1 MSEIKLNLKEI
12 IEIAIQI
19 EISGAAF
26 YKRLK
31 ELTEVKELKEL
42 YSDLEKAEYVHIKD
56 FENILESA
64 LRKHPD
70 REYPTTEQGLLYLR
84 AFASRRIFK
93 DPAEA
98 TFRAEQLNDPLE
110 GIEMAIDFEL
120 NSVSFYREMAEVIQD
135 PEDKGSVQE
144 LERQEREHA
153 AQLLEIQQKM
163 TGDR

>member
-1 MSEIKLNLKEI
+1 MSELKLNLKEI

-26 YKRLK
+26 YKRLT
-31 ELTEVKELKEL
+31 ELTDIKELKEL
-42 YSDLEKAEYVHIKD
+42 YSDLEKAEYEHITD
-56 FENILESA
+56 FENVLKSA
-64 LRKHPD
+64 LERHPGRD
-70 REYPTTEQGLLYLR
+70 YPTTEQDLLYLR

-98 TFRAEQLNDPLE
+98 VSKAEQLNDPLE

-135 PEDKGSVQE
+135 PEDKESVQE
-144 LERQEREHA
+144 LERQEKEHA
-153 AQLLEIQQKM
+153 DQLLEIQQKM
-163 TGDR
+163 TE

>member
-1 MSEIKLNLKEI
+1 MSELTLNLKEI

-26 YKRLK
+26 YKRLT
-31 ELTEVKELKEL
+31 ELTDVKELKEL
-42 YSDLEKAEYVHIKD
+42 YSNLEKAEYVHIKD
-56 FENILESA
+56 FENVLKSA
-64 LRKHPD
+64 LGRHPGRD
-70 REYPTTEQGLLYLR
+70 YPTTEQDLLYLR

-98 TFRAEQLNDPLE
+98 VSRAEQLNDPLE

-135 PEDKGSVQE
+135 PEDKESVQE
-144 LERQEREHA
+144 LERQEKEHA
-153 AQLLEIQQKM
+153 AQLLEIRQRM
-163 TGDR
+163 TE